1 MKLHDPTLFLLYSS
15 LKICSMN
22 SIFLRAKHWQLF
34 IPAIAIPFTLLF
46 VFAIAAV
53 ITITSMENNTDRPE
67 DAIWLFYLLPFIL
80 ILSWFVQFAWSWT
93 VVTKLSKLVPK
104 HVRLPIGRIKFFF
117 ILPVIYF
124 CCLPFYIVFV
134 IHTVTQEKEENL
146 LTAALLGLIV
156 FIFHFFSIFCVL
168 HTFFFVAKTVKSAEL
183 QRNPRFSNFVGDFF
197 LIWIFPVGIW
207 FIQPRINALIEKA
220 KNRPISSEELI
231 DSI

>member
-1 MKLHDPTLFLLYSS
+1 
-15 LKICSMN
+15 MN

-34 IPAIAIPFTLLF
+34 IPAIAIPFTLMF
-46 VFAIAAV
+46 VFAIVAA
-53 ITITSMENNTDRPE
+53 ITITSLENNTDRPE
-67 DAIWLFYLLPFIL
+67 DVLWLFYLLPFIM

-104 HVRLPIGRIKFFF
+104 HVSLPIGRIKFFF

-134 IHTVTQEKEENL
+134 INTVTQEKEEDL
-146 LTAALLGLIV
+146 LTAALLGLVV

-220 KNRPISSEELI
+220 NNRPLSSEELI
-231 DSI
+231 DSF

>member
-1 MKLHDPTLFLLYSS
+1 
-15 LKICSMN
+15 MN

-34 IPAIAIPFTLLF
+34 IPAIAIPFTLMI
-46 VFAIAAV
+46 VFAIVAF
-53 ITITSMENNTDRPE
+53 ITITSLENNTDRPE
-67 DAIWLFYLLPFIL
+67 DVIWLFYLLPIIM

-134 IHTVTQEKEENL
+134 INTVTQEKEENL

-220 KNRPISSEELI
+220 NNRPISSEELI

>member
-1 MKLHDPTLFLLYSS
+1 MK
-15 LKICSMN
+15 

-34 IPAIAIPFTLLF
+34 IPAIAVPFVLMIA
-46 VFAIAAV
+46 FAIIAV
-53 ITITSMENNTDRPE
+53 VTITSLEHNTDNTQE
-67 DAIWLFYLLPFIL
+67 ALWLFYLLPVIL
-80 ILSWFVQFAWSWT
+80 LLSWFVQFAWSWT
-93 VVTKLSKLVPK
+93 VVTQLSKLVPH
-104 HVRLPIGRIKFFF
+104 HVRLPIGRFKFFF

-134 IHTVTQEKEENL
+134 INTVTMEREEDL
-146 LTAALLGLIV
+146 LTAALLGLVV

-220 KNRPISSEELI
+220 NSKPLNSEELI
-231 DSI
+231 DSV

>member
-1 MKLHDPTLFLLYSS
+1 
-15 LKICSMN
+15 MN

-46 VFAIAAV
+46 IFAIAVV
-53 ITITSMENNTDRPE
+53 ITITSMENNTDNPE
-67 DAIWLFYLLPFIL
+67 DAIWMFYLLPFIM

-134 IHTVTQEKEENL
+134 INTVTQEKEENL

-220 KNRPISSEELI
+220 NNRPISSEELI